1 MVMLYQ
7 LLYPLHASYSV
18 FNVFRY
24 ITFRTLIAAITA
36 LLISFLLG
44 PWFIRRLTA
53 RQIGQTIR
61 PDGPQSHLAKAGTPT
76 MGGTLILF
84 SLVLATLM
92 LADLANPYIWLAI
105 GVTISYAAIG
115 FADDYRKL
123 RRGNARGL
131 SGTAKLAA
139 QLAVALVAGVV
150 LFARHDFSTAVFFP
164 FVKGLHPDLGWWYVP
179 FAALVVVGASNAVN
193 LTDGLDGLAI
203 GPVMTTAFTYGVF
216 AYVTG
221 NVKLA
226 EYLQIPYVPGAGELA
241 IFCGALLCAG
251 LGFLWFNAY
260 PAEMFMG
267 DVGSL
272 PLGAALAVVA
282 LVTKQELILV
292 VVGGVFVVEALSVI
306 FQVVSFK
313 LRRKRIFRM
322 APIHHHFELLGWPE
336 PQIIVRFWIV
346 SIICAV
352 LALSTLKLR

>member
-1 MVMLYQ
+1 MLYH
-7 LLYPLHASYSV
+7 LLYPLHVSHSV

-24 ITFRTLIAAITA
+24 ITFRTLIAALTS
-36 LLISFLLG
+36 LVVSFLLG
-44 PWFIRRLTA
+44 PWVIRRLTA

-84 SLVLATLM
+84 SLIFATLM
-92 LADLANPYIWLAI
+92 LADLTNFYVWLIVA
-105 GVTISYAAIG
+105 VTIGFAAIG
-115 FADDYRKL
+115 FIDDYGKL

-131 SGTAKLAA
+131 SGRAKLAA
-139 QLAVALVAGVV
+139 QVAVAFVAAIA
-150 LFARHDFSTAVFFP
+150 LYLKPDFSTTLAFP
-164 FVKGLHPDLGWWYVP
+164 FFKDLHPNLGVWYIP
-179 FAALVVVGASNAVN
+179 FAAFVLVGASNAVN

-226 EYLQIPYVPGAGELA
+226 EYLQIPYVAGAGELA

-272 PLGAALAVVA
+272 PLGAALALVA
-282 LVTKQELILV
+282 LVTKQEIV
-292 VVGGVFVVEALSVI
+292 MVIAGGVFVVEALSVI
-306 FQVVSFK
+306 FQVTSYK
-313 LRRKRIFRM
+313 LRRKRVFRM
-322 APIHHHFELLGWPE
+322 APIHHHFELQGWPE
-336 PQIIVRFWIV
+336 PQIIVRFWIA

-352 LALSTLKLR
+352 LALATLKLR

>member
-1 MVMLYQ
+1 MLYH
-7 LLYPLHASYSV
+7 LLYPLHVSHSV

-24 ITFRTLIAAITA
+24 ITFRALIAALTSLI
-36 LLISFLLG
+36 ISFLLG
-44 PWFIRRLTA
+44 PWLIRKLVG

-61 PDGPQSHLAKAGTPT
+61 PDGPQSHLSKAGTPT

-84 SLVLATLM
+84 SLILATLL
-92 LADLANPYIWLAI
+92 LADLTNRYVWLVVGI
-105 GVTISYAAIG
+105 TIAFGGIG
-115 FADDYRKL
+115 FIDDYRKL

-131 SGTAKLAA
+131 SGRAKLVA
-139 QLAVALVAGVV
+139 QFAVAFVVA
-150 LFARHDFSTAVFFP
+150 LLLCMQSDFSTSLFFP
-164 FVKGLHPDLGWWYVP
+164 FFKELHPNLGWWYVP
-179 FAALVVVGASNAVN
+179 FAAVAVVGLSNAVN

-241 IFCGALLCAG
+241 IFCGALVCAG

-272 PLGAALAVVA
+272 PLGAALALVA
-282 LVTKQELILV
+282 LVTKQEIVMLI
-292 VVGGVFVVEALSVI
+292 VGGVFVVEALSVI
-306 FQVVSFK
+306 LQVVSFK
-313 LRRKRIFRM
+313 LRHKRIFRM
-322 APIHHHFELLGWPE
+322 APIHHHFELQGWPE
-336 PQIIVRFWIV
+336 PQIIVRFWII

>member
-1 MVMLYQ
+1 MLYHI
-7 LLYPLHASYSV
+7 LFPLHVSYSV

-24 ITFRTLIAAITA
+24 ITFRTPIAALTS
-36 LLISFLLG
+36 LVISFLLG
-44 PWFIRRLTA
+44 PWLIRRLTA

-61 PDGPQSHLAKAGTPT
+61 PDGPQSHLSKAGTPT

-84 SLVLATLM
+84 SFILATLL
-92 LADLANPYIWLAI
+92 LADLTNMYVWLAV
-105 GVTISYAAIG
+105 GVTIAYATIG
-115 FADDYRKL
+115 FIDDYRKL
-123 RRGNARGL
+123 RRGNAQGL
-131 SGTAKLAA
+131 SGRAKLVA
-139 QLAVALVAGVV
+139 QFAVALVAAAILYVKP
-150 LFARHDFSTAVFFP
+150 DFSTALVFP
-164 FVKGLHPDLGWWYVP
+164 FFKELHPNLGWWYIP
-179 FAALVVVGASNAVN
+179 FAAVAVVGMSNAVN

-272 PLGAALAVVA
+272 PLGAALALVA
-282 LVTKQELILV
+282 LVTKQELIML

-306 FQVVSFK
+306 LQVASFK

-322 APIHHHFELLGWPE
+322 APIHHHFELQGWPE
-336 PQIIVRFWIV
+336 PQIIVRFWII

-352 LALSTLKLR
+352 FALSTLKLR

>member
-1 MVMLYQ
+1 MLYH
-7 LLYPLHASYSV
+7 LLYPLHGAYSL

-24 ITFRTLIAAITA
+24 ITFRTLIAAITS

-44 PWFIRRLTA
+44 PWLIRRLTA

-61 PDGPQSHLAKAGTPT
+61 PDGPQSHLSKAGTPT

-84 SLVLATLM
+84 SLVLATLL
-92 LADLANPYIWLAI
+92 LADLTNLYVWLAV
-105 GVTISYAAIG
+105 GVTIAYAIIG

-123 RRGNARGL
+123 RRGHARGL
-131 SGTAKLAA
+131 SGTAKLCA
-139 QLAVALVAGVV
+139 QFGVALVAGML
-150 LFARHDFSTAVFFP
+150 LFWKHDFSTAVFFP
-164 FVKGLHPDLGWWYVP
+164 FVKELHPDLGWWYVP
-179 FAALVVVGASNAVN
+179 FAAVVVVGTSNAVN

-226 EYLQIPYVPGAGELA
+226 EYLQIPYVHGAGELA

-272 PLGAALAVVA
+272 PLGAALAIVA
-282 LVTKQELILV
+282 LVTKQEIVLV
-292 VVGGVFVVEALSVI
+292 IVGGVFVVEALSVI
-306 FQVVSFK
+306 FQVASFK
-313 LRRKRIFRM
+313 LRQKRIFRM

-336 PQIIVRFWIV
+336 PQIIVRFWII
-346 SIICAV
+346 SIICAL